1 MEPDA
6 PHKKGIMS
14 RTETDIQI
22 SEIPVYD
29 VSYKLLE
36 FTTKG
41 LDINVIRRHLQIQI
55 ALYHIGHSLGYRT
68 WIAQN
73 DMNVQYNEKRLCEY
87 PGIIQSIQR

>member
-1 MEPDA
+1 MPRILKRDYV
-6 PHKKGIMS
+6 PHGNGY
-14 RTETDIQI
+14 QI
-22 SEIPVYD
+22 LEIPVYD

-55 ALYHIGHSLGYRT
+55 ALYHIGHSLGYRA

-87 PGIIQSIQR
+87 PGIHTIYQR